1 MADPEHIDER
11 ERSKHP
17 LVISFRMDIADTLA
31 SQLVKDSSYPFL
43 VEVMTPFLTMSAL
56 EELTVIAFHLRHV
69 RGGAGQRQLFRQMMS
84 VFYDFDKSL
93 VITLLPLIPVY
104 GYWKDVFYLSTTLP
118 HLMEPVMS
126 LCAKQLQEDEQAVRL
141 GYRPSLLA
149 KYIPKQGKKYKVF
162 ANSFARYLYPAI
174 NSHSYRMSLMRKR
187 ISALNRLTGAVE
199 VPMCANQWSSIEHT
213 TVAAN
218 ARKKYTNAFLNRRE
232 VPTEDREIC
241 REKFIEYMG
250 RSVAPMHAELTR
262 ASEEYTPV
270 RSAIRAW
277 IANSLYE
284 EA

>member
-1 MADPEHIDER
+1 MNIG
-11 ERSKHP
+11 
-17 LVISFRMDIADTLA
+17 DTLT

-56 EELTVIAFHLRHV
+56 EELTVIAFHLRNV
-69 RGGAGQRQLFRQMMS
+69 RGGGGQRQLFRQMMN

-93 VITLLPLIPVY
+93 VITLLPLIPIY

-126 LCAKQLQEDEQAVRL
+126 LCYKQLQEDEQAVRL
-141 GYRPSLLA
+141 GYRPSMLA
-149 KYIPKQGKKYKVF
+149 KYLPKQGKKYKVF
-162 ANSFARYLYPAI
+162 ANSFARYMYPAI
-174 NSHSYRMSLMRKR
+174 ESHSYRMSLMRKR
-187 ISALNRLTGAVE
+187 VSALNRLTAAVE

-218 ARKKYTNAFLNRRE
+218 ARKMYTNAFLNTRG
-232 VPTEDREIC
+232 VPTEDRELC
-241 REKFIEYMG
+241 REKFIEYLG
-250 RSVAPMHAELTR
+250 RSIPRVHIELTR
-262 ASEEYTPV
+262 DSEEYGPV